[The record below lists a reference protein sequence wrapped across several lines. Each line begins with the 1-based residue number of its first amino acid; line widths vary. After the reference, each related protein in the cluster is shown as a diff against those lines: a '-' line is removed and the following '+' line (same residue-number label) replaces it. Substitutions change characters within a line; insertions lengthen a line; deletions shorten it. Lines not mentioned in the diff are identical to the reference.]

1 MADLATNAPPESLSG
16 HEVPETLS
24 DEAKLQI
31 LPQVGRRCATPP
43 PCCVCVASH
52 RHAGAFSERELELR
66 CHRRSPP
73 ATPKRFHRNL
83 DFRPPSLSGLVAGEV

>member
-43 PCCVCVASH
+43 PRCVCVASR

-66 CHRRSPP
+66 
-73 ATPKRFHRNL
+73 
-83 DFRPPSLSGLVAGEV
+83 